1 MHTYFRNYGET
12 KLSSGSENIIH
23 RDPELSLIRIHD
35 TDVCVFFVFLNWNKV
50 EDILTL
56 AENYSYHDKQ
66 CL

>member
-12 KLSSGSENIIH
+12 RHSSGSENIIH
-23 RDPELSLIRIHD
+23 RDPELNLTRIHD
-35 TDVCVFFVFLNWNKV
+35 TDVFFLNWNKV